1 MFCLVLRLGSMWFVS
16 MKRIFFVIFSVILAE
31 LCVTGTTYADPM
43 ELIAE
48 FSPPV
53 PGAYVQGGTM
63 TDKGLVMAYFMPKSS
78 TDEMDKASADNPIMR
93 LEIIPAQGATDV
105 QDDLAEESGSSLTQG
120 RSEVVAYD
128 SLSHANDM
136 CYVPEEEEI
145 YVLPMDAPQV
155 IVLDEDTLQIER
167 KIEVSHTYHAIGYD
181 DSQGCFVAV
190 YASGKGKDK
199 RLICDVL
206 ERDLKRVITSFPVDT
221 NLTYQG
227 LAVHDS
233 RVFYSCWKKE
243 EGKREHRTQYDDEIP
258 INDNAI
264 FIYDLEGNLLNAV
277 LIHMP
282 EGYNVFEI
290 ETVTFYGDKMIAMFN
305 ENCADENNTLMT
317 GVYAVSIPQL

>member
-1 MFCLVLRLGSMWFVS
+1 
-16 MKRIFFVIFSVILAE
+16 
-31 LCVTGTTYADPM
+31 
-43 ELIAE
+43 
-48 FSPPV
+48 
-53 PGAYVQGGTM
+53 
-63 TDKGLVMAYFMPKSS
+63 
-78 TDEMDKASADNPIMR
+78 
-93 LEIIPAQGATDV
+93 
-105 QDDLAEESGSSLTQG
+105 
-120 RSEVVAYD
+120 
-128 SLSHANDM
+128 
-136 CYVPEEEEI
+136 
-145 YVLPMDAPQV
+145 
-155 IVLDEDTLQIER
+155 LQIER

-264 FIYDLEGNLLNAV
+264 FIYDLEGNLLDAV